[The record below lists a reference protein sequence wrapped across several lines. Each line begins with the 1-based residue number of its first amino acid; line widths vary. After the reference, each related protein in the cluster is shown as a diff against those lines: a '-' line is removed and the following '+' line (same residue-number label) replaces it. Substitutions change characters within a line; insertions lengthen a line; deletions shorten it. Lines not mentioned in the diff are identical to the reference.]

1 MDAPFGL
8 MDGSFELTDDYF
20 GLIERKNLLNNTLFH
35 FCGQI
40 QSVWDSIVDGEI
52 GEKSKTPIIN
62 AVYQVLYKNKSPKK
76 VFEKLMEK
84 LD

>member
-52 GEKSKTPIIN
+52 GEKIQN
-62 AVYQVLYKNKSPKK
+62 AHHQCGLSSALQKQEP
-76 VFEKLMEK
+76 EKGL
-84 LD
+84 